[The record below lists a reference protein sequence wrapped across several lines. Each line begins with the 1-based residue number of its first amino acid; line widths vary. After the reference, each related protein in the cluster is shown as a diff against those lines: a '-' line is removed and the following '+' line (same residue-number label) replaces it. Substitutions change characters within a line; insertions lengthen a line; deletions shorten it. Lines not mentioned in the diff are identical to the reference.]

1 MERCKKREIRKRA
14 WEAEN
19 QRGEAVCGKDP
30 RTPLMFPWGFVVW
43 VLPFYHLL
51 RSART
56 ETWILFAVS
65 LFTLSSQVGLPPSGA
80 GIKSK

>member
-1 MERCKKREIRKRA
+1 MTLVWRKISLDVKGLSGCIPNQCHLRMERCKKREIRKRA

-30 RTPLMFPWGFVVW
+30 RTSLMSPWGFVVW

-51 RSART
+51 RSARM
-56 ETWILFAVS
+56 EA
-65 LFTLSSQVGLPPSGA
+65 
-80 GIKSK
+80 